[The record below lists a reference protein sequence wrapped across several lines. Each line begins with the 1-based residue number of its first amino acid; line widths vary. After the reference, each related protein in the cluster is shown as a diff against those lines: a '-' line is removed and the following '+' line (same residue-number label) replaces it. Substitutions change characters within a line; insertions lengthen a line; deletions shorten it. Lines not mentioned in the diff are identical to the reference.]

1 MKRGEELELTVESAA
16 FEGKSVSRVE
26 GLVLFVRGAVPGD
39 RVRVRVTSAKKSFA
53 EADVV
58 AMLAPS
64 PLRVAPRCRYF
75 GTCGGCTW
83 QQVDYAA
90 QLQFKR
96 QHVVDALER
105 IGGFRGVTVHPT
117 LGSDRIYGY
126 RNKME
131 FSFGDRWLPAETWSQ
146 VREQSAESSGDRFA
160 LGLHL
165 RDRFN
170 KILDLEE
177 CWLPSDEAAR
187 IVNVTRTFCIERGLT
202 AYSTWTHTGYL
213 RNLVVRR
220 SERSGEVMVNIV
232 TSDDRPDVVRA
243 LWERLSGEL
252 PGITTL
258 VNNITQRKSQVALG
272 EREIVVFGPGTITE
286 RIGKRTYRISAN
298 SFFQT
303 NSAQA
308 EKLYD
313 TARTLAGFSKD
324 DLVFDLYSG
333 TGTIAL
339 HIADDVRSVVGIESA
354 APAVEDARQNAATNS
369 VDNCTF
375 LLGDLKDTLTRERE
389 ELARFGP
396 PDVVIVDPPRSGMHG
411 AVIDQL
417 RSLAPRRIVYVSCNP
432 ATQAR
437 DLKLLCDHNLFRLED
452 VQPVDMF
459 PHTFHI
465 ESVASISRVG
475 S

>member
-16 FEGKSVSRVE
+16 FEGKSVARVE
-26 GLVLFVRGAVPGD
+26 GLVVFVRGAVPGD
-39 RVRVRVTSAKKSFA
+39 RVRVKVTSAKKSFA

-58 AMLAPS
+58 AILAPS
-64 PLRVAPRCRYF
+64 ALRVPPRCRYF

-90 QLQFKR
+90 QLEFKR
-96 QHVVDALER
+96 QHVIDALER
-105 IGGFRGVTVHPT
+105 IGGFRGVTVRPT
-117 LGSDRIYGY
+117 LGSERIYGY

-131 FSFGDRWLPAETWSQ
+131 FSFGDRWLPAETWDQ
-146 VREQSAESSGDRFA
+146 IREQSTESSGDRFA

-177 CWLPSDEAAR
+177 CWLPSDETAR
-187 IVNVTRTFCIERGLT
+187 IVNVTRRFCLEHQLT

-220 SERSGEVMVNIV
+220 SERSGEIMVNIV
-232 TSDDRPDVVRA
+232 TSDERPDVVRG
-243 LWERLSGEL
+243 LWERLSGEI

-272 EREIVVFGPGTITE
+272 EREIVVYGPGTITE

-303 NSAQA
+303 NTAQA

-313 TARTLAGFSKD
+313 TVRALARFTQD

-339 HIADDVRSVVGIESA
+339 HIADDVRSVVGIESV
-354 APAVEDARQNAATNS
+354 APAVEDARQNASING
-369 VDNCTF
+369 VDNCAF
-375 LLGDLKDTLTRERE
+375 LLGDLKDTLMRERE
-389 ELARFGP
+389 ELARFGA

-417 RSLAPRRIVYVSCNP
+417 RALTPRRIVYVSCNP

-437 DLKLLCDHNLFRLED
+437 DLKLLCDQHLFRLED

-465 ESVASISRVG
+465 ESVASLSRADA
-475 S
+475 